1 MPKLKTR
8 VSRPQD
14 LRVKTVRPRTAE
26 ESVEIRHLAAKQA
39 NATRRTAARHD
50 QPTRMIQIRNVPEDV
65 HRQVKARAALAGI
78 SLSDYL
84 LREIERWVER
94 PTREELLERLRSLP
108 TFEPREPIAE
118 AVAAEREGR

>member
-1 MPKLKTR
+1 MTKLNRRGQKAG
-8 VSRPQD
+8 
-14 LRVKTVRPRTAE
+14 KTVRPRSSDE
-26 ESVEIRHLAAKQA
+26 LVGIRRLAAKHA
-39 NATRRTAARHD
+39 DATRHAASRPD
-50 QPTRMIQIRNVPEDV
+50 PPTRMIQIRNVPDHV
-65 HRQVKARAALAGI
+65 HRQVKARAALAGT

-84 LREIERWVER
+84 LREIERLVER